1 MGRSGMEGVTRA
13 GTHVTFGVTKLVHS
27 VIVPIFVQ
35 CRGRNYVDVKIR
47 QPGCS
52 AQHYSDESIS
62 QLRSEICGRV
72 GKSTSGLMAVEFM
85 GTDNG
90 VRIHG
95 DSHG

>member
-1 MGRSGMEGVTRA
+1 MNGVPREG